1 MKDDISE
8 PLFSLVNVVSEKRKK
23 GRKEGFRW
31 RKRLA
36 KSPLRIAS
44 SVITKYFRTF

>member
-1 MKDDISE
+1 MKDDSSE
-8 PLFSLVNVVSEKRKK
+8 PLFSLVNVVSEKEKK
-23 GRKEGFRW
+23 AEKREFRW

-44 SVITKYFRTF
+44 SVIKKYFRTF